1 MKRKKYKITIKMIKV
16 TTMEHEQVNMKQ
28 AKEDIKKLL
37 ENSSNEVLE
46 KIFDSKPEFIY
57 KVETT

>member
-37 ENSSNEVLE
+37 ENASNEVLE
-46 KIFDSKPEFIY
+46 ETFDSKPKFTY
-57 KVETT
+57 KIEIV